1 MLRNQVA
8 HPAGAYPTFH
18 SMKHK
23 KSITTLP
30 WIGCQSM
37 ARLIPPPFNFS
48 LRFPD
53 SSPVPIYT
61 PGWVGRVGRGTV
73 KENYFTHESNAN
85 DSAMS
90 QSRNLILPD
99 LFMTFMKLF
108 KPVFFSG
115 LDFRNGRQSWSTPK
129 SRDGQQHWKSEH
141 ISCYEVNCFHC
152 NPHYFP
158 QLV

>member
-18 SMKHK
+18 SMKQK

-90 QSRNLILPD
+90 QSRNLTLPD
-99 LFMTFMKLF
+99 LTFL
-108 KPVFFSG
+108 
-115 LDFRNGRQSWSTPK
+115 
-129 SRDGQQHWKSEH
+129 
-141 ISCYEVNCFHC
+141 
-152 NPHYFP
+152 
-158 QLV
+158 